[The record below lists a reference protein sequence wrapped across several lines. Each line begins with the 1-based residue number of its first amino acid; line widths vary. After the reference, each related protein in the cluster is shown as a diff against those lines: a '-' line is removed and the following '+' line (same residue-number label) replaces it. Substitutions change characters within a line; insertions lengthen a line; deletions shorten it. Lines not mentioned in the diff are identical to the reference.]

1 MIKSKKTWLKIFT
14 VFVSVVLCSCS
25 NSKNVG
31 KETISPDAS
40 GAVENPVVNARGEKT
55 ETENATEKSQ
65 AEKDYLTMDEFLQT
79 KGSYEKGGVSILDG
93 GYIFDVPEKFEK
105 QEVMIFGDEGEYFPP
120 EKPYTKIFI
129 GFMNDGGALNINLPA
144 SVFEERNK
152 LYLEAEHDG
161 KTFTYQETNP
171 IDFQEET
178 NSKGE
183 LLGYRAYI
191 GFENRNL
198 YSKSD
203 KWNLTLRDCH
213 DGTILASETVSQ
225 KTSPCGYTVYTGDHG
240 YESPF
245 VDSISVN
252 RNLEPGKE
260 YHMIYKGKGGSFP
273 VLEKGTMIVFSYCYY
288 YDGKSKLLY
297 VPFLGVQTK
306 SDENGVCSI
315 DFSIKEPGQYKIDFY
330 DAGTGEINLTSN
342 FDYLLVKDDK
352 DLKFVEKKGTRW
364 KVNSSEGL
372 RLRDSPWGEKIALL
386 ENGTELIQ
394 TEMTHYP
401 FYDFIDAHG
410 FWIPVKYADGDLQN
424 QEIKKNLSVY
434 CADSTETVGW
444 VFSGFL
450 EKKE

>member
-1 MIKSKKTWLKIFT
+1 MIKSKKTWMKIFIA
-14 VFVSVVLCSCS
+14 FAGIVLCSCS
-25 NSKNVG
+25 APKKTH
-31 KETISPDAS
+31 KESVSPDVSVAL
-40 GAVENPVVNARGEKT
+40 ENPAEEKVGGEKT
-55 ETENATEKSQ
+55 EPENPP
-65 AEKDYLTMDEFLQT
+65 EKDYLTMDEFLDT
-79 KGSYEKGGVSILDG
+79 RYSYEKGGVSILDG

-120 EKPYTKIFI
+120 EEPYTKIFI

-144 SVFEERNK
+144 SVFEERNE

-191 GFENRNL
+191 SFENRNL

-225 KTSPCGYTVYTGDHG
+225 KPSPCGYTVYTGDHG

-288 YDGKSKLLY
+288 YDGKSKMLY

-330 DAGTGEINLTSN
+330 DVTTGEINLTSN
-342 FDYLLVKDDK
+342 FDYLTVRDDV
-352 DLKFVEKKGTRW
+352 DLKRVEKKGTRW
-364 KVNSSEGL
+364 KVNSAEGL

-386 ENGTELIQ
+386 EDGTELIQ
-394 TEMTHYP
+394 TEETHYP

-410 FWIPVKYADGDLQN
+410 FWIPVKYADKTSQN
-424 QEIKKNLSVY
+424 LEKGKKHVY
-434 CADSTETVGW
+434 CLSEEETVGW

-450 EKKE
+450 ERLE

>member
-1 MIKSKKTWLKIFT
+1 MNIAELSIKQIEALFASGEITDEIVEALRKDSRAAAGRLVKRYERQQKEIQRIEAMYRYEKEARNEGHSNIAGVDEAGRGPLAGPVSVAAVILPDGLIIPKINDSKKL
-14 VFVSVVLCSCS
+14 S
-25 NSKNVG
+25 
-31 KETISPDAS
+31 
-40 GAVENPVVNARGEKT
+40 EK
-55 ETENATEKSQ
+55 
-65 AEKDYLTMDEFLQT
+65 
-79 KGSYEKGGVSILDG
+79 V
-93 GYIFDVPEKFEK
+93 
-105 QEVMIFGDEGEYFPP
+105 
-120 EKPYTKIFI
+120 
-129 GFMNDGGALNINLPA
+129 
-144 SVFEERNK
+144 RNE

-191 GFENRNL
+191 SFENRNL

-225 KTSPCGYTVYTGDHG
+225 KPSPCGYTVYTGDHG

-252 RNLEPGKE
+252 RNLEPGKP
-260 YHMIYKGKGGSFP
+260 YHMIYNGKGGSFP

-288 YDGKSKLLY
+288 YDGKSKMLY

-330 DAGTGEINLTSN
+330 DVTTGEINLTSN
-342 FDYLLVKDDK
+342 FDYLTVRDDV
-352 DLKFVEKKGTRW
+352 DLKRVEKKGTRW
-364 KVNSSEGL
+364 KVNSAEGL

-394 TEMTHYP
+394 TEETHYP

-410 FWIPVKYADGDLQN
+410 FWIPVKYADKTSQN
-424 QEIKKNLSVY
+424 QEKEKKHVY
-434 CADSTETVGW
+434 CLNEEETVGW

-450 EKKE
+450 SNP